1 MKGQI
6 RQVGTNLT
14 MKNRRLWY
22 KVSVPVRKVK
32 CPETGMATGDSEKDL
47 CIKKTPM
54 KKTLLAIPMLFF
66 LMGQAFAQT
75 VSYNIE
81 GNEVDNMRNLQIRV
95 YPEFFIAPGDQEI
108 TLPTNL
114 IADARYWMGS
124 LLDLRAG
131 ISLGTNKGLNL
142 GGCLHLIDR
151 VHSRNEKF
159 VVSRSTSGRTVTQR
173 YFKAPVQVRSM
184 SGPSADLF
192 VGTQFGRFTTKL
204 DLGWEWQG
212 FRRSYASYDGRSI
225 AGSNNGYHSIKI
237 QAVFQGPIPTESWS
251 FNEEGLYVP
260 KRSNEMGIGAQMAFD
275 YHFRPWKRLTMYGGV
290 TGGYIK
296 VPNDGSAPIIAV
308 RFGACLSNS
317 LKLF

>member
-1 MKGQI
+1 M
-6 RQVGTNLT
+6 
-14 MKNRRLWY
+14 
-22 KVSVPVRKVK
+22 
-32 CPETGMATGDSEKDL
+32 GMAPREGAKDL
-47 CIKKTPM
+47 CIKTTPM
-54 KKTLLAIPMLFF
+54 KKILILIPALLVGLA
-66 LMGQAFAQT
+66 ASKAQS
-75 VSYNIE
+75 VSYSIE

-95 YPEFFIAPGDQEI
+95 YPEFFIAPGDREL

-131 ISLGTNKGLNL
+131 ISLGTNTGLNL
-142 GGCLHLIDR
+142 GGCLHLLDR
-151 VHSRNEKF
+151 VHARKEKF
-159 VVSRSTSGRTVTQR
+159 VVSRSTSGRTVTQK

-192 VGTQFGRFTTKL
+192 IGTQFGGFTTKL

-212 FRRSYASYDGRSI
+212 FRRSYATYDGRSI

-251 FNEEGLYVP
+251 FNEEGLYVA
-260 KRSNEMGIGAQMAFD
+260 KRSSEVGIGAQMAFD
-275 YHFRPWKRLTMYGGV
+275 YHFRPWKRITMYGGV

-308 RFGACLSNS
+308 RFGACISS
-317 LKLF
+317 ALKLF